1 MILNTESKY
10 FVIVDAGLSPASIS
24 KTQIDSAS
32 SCGMTEDI
40 QTFMN
45 YKLLKSEIRFKGKVF
60 DHQVDEIEYESGN
73 KGIREIAI
81 HPGGAVV
88 VPVKD
93 DGKIILV
100 KQFRYPLQK
109 TLIELPAG
117 KLDKGEDPLVCATR
131 ELEEETGYKAKEIKK
146 LGEIYTAPGYCT
158 EVLHIYSASGLT
170 PGNHN
175 REEGEHGMEILE
187 LFDGSK
193 LKK

>member
-1 MILNTESKY
+1 
-10 FVIVDAGLSPASIS
+10 
-24 KTQIDSAS
+24 
-32 SCGMTEDI
+32 
-40 QTFMN
+40 MN

-60 DHQVDEIEYESGN
+60 DHQVDEIEYQSGN

-93 DGKIILV
+93 DGRIILV

-131 ELEEETGYKAKEIKK
+131 ELEEETGYKAKQIKK

-158 EVLHIYSASGLT
+158 EILHIYSASGLIL
-170 PGNHN
+170 GDHN

-187 LFDGSK
+187 YSLDEIENMIRNGVITDVK
-193 LKK
+193 TIVGIYYLKNLNNH